1 MIIKSLGINGMT
13 KVGNTYQ
20 IKEQRA
26 VCYMP
31 VVLHFYFHIS

>member
-13 KVGNTYQ
+13 KVGSTYQ

-26 VCYMP
+26 LCYVP
-31 VVLHFYFHIS
+31 VVLYSYFYIL